1 MSLYRYTVRRLLQ
14 IVPVMFGV
22 VTLTFA
28 LMHALPG
35 NPVDIY
41 LGVNPDQE
49 VRRELIREYGFHQP
63 LWQQYIDYLGRLLTG
78 NLGTSFL
85 YRESVTA
92 VMLRRLGPTATLM
105 GSAYLIALPTAV
117 ALGIYASARHN
128 EPGDHVSRVVGLA
141 GVSTPNFWLG
151 LMLIFLF
158 AYHWGLLPA
167 SGYVT
172 FGNDPVEAVKRLI
185 LPVVTL
191 ATAQM
196 ATLMRMTRS
205 SMVEELR
212 EDYVETARAYG
223 LPERRVLVRHAFR
236 NAMLPLVTIVG
247 LQLSFLL
254 GGSVIVEEIFAI
266 PGMGRLFFKG
276 IVNKDFGIVM
286 GGTIV
291 FAIVFLIGVLI
302 TDLAYAYI
310 DPRIRFD

>member
-1 MSLYRYTVRRLLQ
+1 MSLYRYTLRRLLQ
-14 IVPVMFGV
+14 IVPVLFGV
-22 VTLTFA
+22 VTFTFVM
-28 LMHALPG
+28 LHALPG

-41 LGVNPDQE
+41 LGVNPDPE
-49 VRRELIREYGFHQP
+49 VRRELIRQYGFHKP
-63 LWQQYIDYLGRLLTG
+63 LWQQYIDYVGRLLGG

-85 YRESVTA
+85 YREPVGEL
-92 VMLRRLGPTATLM
+92 MLRRLGPTVTLM
-105 GSAYLIALPTAV
+105 GISYLIALPTAV
-117 ALGIYASARHN
+117 GLGIYAAARHN
-128 EPGDHVSRVVGLA
+128 DLGDHASRFLGLA

-151 LMLIFLF
+151 LMLIFVF
-158 AYHWGLLPA
+158 AYHYEVLPA
-167 SGYVT
+167 SGYTT
-172 FGNDPVEAVKRLI
+172 FGEDPIAAAKRLV
-185 LPVVTL
+185 LPVITL
-191 ATAQM
+191 ATAQT

-223 LPERRVLVRHAFR
+223 LTERKVLVRHAFR

-276 IVNKDFGIVM
+276 VVNQDFGIVM

-291 FAIVFLIGVLI
+291 FAVIFLLGVLI

-310 DPRIRFD
+310 DPRIRYD